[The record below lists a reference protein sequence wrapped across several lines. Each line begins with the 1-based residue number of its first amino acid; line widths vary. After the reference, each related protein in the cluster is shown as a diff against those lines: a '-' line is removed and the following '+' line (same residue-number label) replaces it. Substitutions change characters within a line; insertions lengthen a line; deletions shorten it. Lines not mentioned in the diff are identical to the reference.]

1 MIFWPA
7 GRDSAPWNILD
18 QKQRVCVFNAK
29 RSCYIVDGRHPE
41 RSVMALKVNFLADE
55 RHILIRRCVN
65 LKRAL
70 DVANVGPLTLS
81 QIAFDCGEA
90 VCPQRQAIA
99 NRGLR
104 FCVHLE
110 VRSSSAFTG
119 LWVKW
124 KIQKRNLVG
133 ESNRFYHTPKPPA
146 DFLFHGA
153 SLITSAR
160 KHLRAVVAPV
170 AYVAIAG
177 VFGLQKSIAALRL
190 VAVSRYV
197 SSRSEVLGGALAIWT
212 SMPSMSFSTA
222 LSCFVR
228 CFSVCAM
235 VYSCASA
242 QPRCHAE
249 L

>member
-18 QKQRVCVFNAK
+18 QKQRVCVFSAK

-65 LKRAL
+65 LKRSL

-99 NRGLR
+99 NRGPC
-104 FCVHLE
+104 FYVHLE

-124 KIQKRNLVG
+124 KVQKRNLVG

-160 KHLRAVVAPV
+160 QASPGRCRASCLCRDCRRFLSPEVDRRPEAD
-170 AYVAIAG
+170 G
-177 VFGLQKSIAALRL
+177 CL
-190 VAVSRYV
+190 AVR
-197 SSRSEVLGGALAIWT
+197 E
-212 SMPSMSFSTA
+212 
-222 LSCFVR
+222 
-228 CFSVCAM
+228 
-235 VYSCASA
+235 
-242 QPRCHAE
+242 Q
-249 L
+249 